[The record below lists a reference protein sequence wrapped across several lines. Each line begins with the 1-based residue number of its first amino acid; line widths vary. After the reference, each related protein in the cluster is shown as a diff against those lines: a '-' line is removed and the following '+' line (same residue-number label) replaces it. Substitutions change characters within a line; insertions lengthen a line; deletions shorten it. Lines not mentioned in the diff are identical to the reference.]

1 MRSLFVALLFL
12 CGCKAGSRCTND
24 KNCAAG
30 LFCIKQSCAAPS
42 CKDNARNGDESD
54 VDCGGSCPG
63 CNAGQICTHGADCD
77 SKSCMVG
84 VCGGTSCSDGIKNG
98 TESDIDCGGACGK
111 CANVRACLLASDC
124 QSALC
129 QSATCVDGACGD
141 KIKNGT
147 ESDIDCGGGSCALCA
162 DHKACVL
169 ASDCADGV
177 CTGGSCA
184 PPTCSDGV
192 KNGSESDVDC
202 GAACASKSCN
212 VGQICGD
219 KTDCAS
225 AHCINS
231 KCVVCEA
238 PADCGLADPCKTY
251 SCDAN
256 ACGTQL
262 APLGTLITTAPPH
275 DCAKFVC
282 GADGTHAEIFDAT
295 DFAPDSPTVSCEQGT
310 CLAIH
315 SPGHLCNQ
323 STPIDDQNTCTVDVC
338 NCSPGQSVSNP
349 TTAHN
354 GVSDGRQCPPV
365 TPTGVCDNQGSG
377 SCVQCNDNS
386 RCTAPQTCGG
396 SGTAHV
402 CGCTPNPNACAGKA
416 CGTTDNGCG
425 NIINCGSSCANDGHT
440 CVSNQCQCT
449 TSTNTCGSRCGGTA
463 SDCLGNVY
471 ACSTPCASN
480 KYCTSGGFCS
490 LCPTACTSAGN
501 CCAFV
506 TGSVKCIACN

>member
-30 LFCIKQSCAAPS
+30 LFCIKQNCAAPS

-202 GAACASKSCN
+202 GAACASKGCN

-238 PADCGLADPCKTY
+238 PADCEGATTCLSFGCDSNACTPHPSANGTVVEAAHDGDCGKTVCTGNPDGSTMRVLDSADPPSDTSSTDCQTFACTGVGTSNKLCVQSQVATNPNQ
-251 SCDAN
+251 CIAN
-256 ACGTQL
+256 ACACTNNSVVDNPSTTQ
-262 APLGTLITTAPPH
+262 
-275 DCAKFVC
+275 
-282 GADGTHAEIFDAT
+282 
-295 DFAPDSPTVSCEQGT
+295 TVLT
-310 CLAIH
+310 
-315 SPGHLCNQ
+315 
-323 STPIDDQNTCTVDVC
+323 
-338 NCSPGQSVSNP
+338 
-349 TTAHN
+349 
-354 GVSDGRQCPPV
+354 
-365 TPTGVCDNQGSG
+365 SG
-377 SCVQCNDNS
+377 SCAQSGGKVCSSSGTATCVECNSNPE
-386 RCTAPQTCGG
+386 CTKPFETCGG
-396 SGTAHV
+396 GGTTHS
-402 CGCTPNPNACAGKA
+402 CGCKTNPNACAGLV
-416 CGTTDNGCG
+416 CGTVDIGCG
-425 NIINCGSSCANDGHT
+425 QQINCGTCAVDHT
-440 CVSNQCQCT
+440 CNATKTSCDCNQPACNVANQCGSYDVSNSCT
-449 TSTNTCGSRCGGTA
+449 SRTCPKSCKHACCSTICCATALSCNSKGVCGGT
-463 SDCLGNVY
+463 D
-471 ACSTPCASN
+471 P
-480 KYCTSGGFCS
+480 
-490 LCPTACTSAGN
+490 
-501 CCAFV
+501 
-506 TGSVKCIACN
+506 